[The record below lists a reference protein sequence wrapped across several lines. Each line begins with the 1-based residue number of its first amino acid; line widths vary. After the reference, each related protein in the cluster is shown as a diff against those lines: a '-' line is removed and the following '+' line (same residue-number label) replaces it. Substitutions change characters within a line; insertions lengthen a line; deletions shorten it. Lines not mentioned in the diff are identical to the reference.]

1 MLPET
6 FVTLDSE
13 SVKIWELNTVKDL
26 QSTLGVMLD
35 EYGYD
40 SAGISRA
47 LSPASQSFILVLATL
62 LPPCVIS
69 HVVAPRGVDRL
80 YIKLHYVLTDE
91 AGEMHKPKDEKRIEI
106 AIEADVEAAMRA
118 AVLSDAR
125 EMSRNRD
132 TRPRS
137 AAGTRTFDT
146 HSDSLSCGRLIASA
160 PWRALFLVCGCRPD
174 VFS

>member
-1 MLPET
+1 MQFPARGAAIEKVLPET

-13 SVKIWELNTVKDL
+13 SVKTWELNTVKDL
-26 QSTLGVMLD
+26 QSTIGSMLD
-35 EYGYD
+35 KYGYD

-80 YIKLHYVLTDE
+80 YIELHYVLTDE

-125 EMSRNRD
+125 EMSRN
-132 TRPRS
+132 PG
-137 AAGTRTFDT
+137 AWEN
-146 HSDSLSCGRLIASA
+146 HK
-160 PWRALFLVCGCRPD
+160 W
-174 VFS
+174 